1 LFRDKDTPADEIPVG
16 LTAQFVRQAP
26 RFGVGLL
33 LIAAYQ
39 ACQYWFDTRL
49 AQAINEVL
57 GGKQEHAMRL
67 GLMLCGVAVGSLS
80 IRIWSRIAVFNGG
93 RLVEYELRKAMLHH
107 LMKLGPAF
115 YQRMTTGDIMSRV
128 TNDLVQVRLLL
139 GFGVLTAM
147 NTVFAFI
154 SALAV
159 TLQISAKLTLAAL
172 ATMPLLFFVMRSFG
186 RAMFKRQT
194 ANQEAIGGLSA
205 VVQSSIA
212 GIRIVRSF
220 ALEGEESQRF
230 ELGNASYL
238 DASLGLARLRA
249 LMFPIMQSITALG
262 MMIVLL
268 YGGWLMLGHEVTAGG
283 FLAFYR
289 ALSRLTWPLISL
301 GFLVSL
307 IQRGR
312 ASYVRLQEVF
322 VTQPDI
328 VDGALP
334 APDATLG
341 GLVVRNLGFQ
351 YGSRQ
356 VLENVSFELEP
367 GQSLAIV
374 GRTGSGKSTLA
385 ALLARLLPTPVGSVF
400 LDGTDVCSLPLDAV
414 RSVIGYTQQ
423 SAFLFSTTV
432 ARNIAYALR
441 EPDSAAALS
450 EVRRAAEEAQI
461 IDEIESLPDG
471 FDTVV
476 GERGV
481 QLSGGQKQR
490 IALARALSSSPRILI
505 LDDPLSAVDARTEQA
520 ILETIEREKRR
531 RSIVLITHRV
541 AAAARCDQ
549 VIVLEE
555 GRVIARGKHEEL
567 LRQPGLY
574 ASFAE
579 EQRIERELEALSL
592 EPPSGRPG
600 DAPGLVPA

>member
-1 LFRDKDTPADEIPVG
+1 
-16 LTAQFVRQAP
+16 
-26 RFGVGLL
+26 
-33 LIAAYQ
+33 
-39 ACQYWFDTRL
+39 
-49 AQAINEVL
+49 
-57 GGKQEHAMRL
+57 
-67 GLMLCGVAVGSLS
+67 
-80 IRIWSRIAVFNGG
+80 
-93 RLVEYELRKAMLHH
+93 
-107 LMKLGPAF
+107 
-115 YQRMTTGDIMSRV
+115 MTTGDIMSRV

-139 GFGVLTAM
+139 GFGVLTAI
-147 NTVFAFI
+147 NTVFAFV

-159 TLQISAKLTLAAL
+159 TLQISPKLTLAAL

-186 RAMFKRQT
+186 RSMFKRQT

-220 ALEGEESQRF
+220 ALEREEGERF
-230 ELGNASYL
+230 EHGNARYL
-238 DASLGLARLRA
+238 DASLALARLRA

-268 YGGWLMLGHEVTAGG
+268 YGGWLMLDREVTAGG

-312 ASYVRLQEVF
+312 ASYLRLQEVF
-322 VTQPDI
+322 ATQPDI

-334 APDATLG
+334 APAAPRG
-341 GLVVRNLGFQ
+341 RLVVSGLGFQ
-351 YGSRQ
+351 YGARR
-356 VLENVSFELEP
+356 VLCDVSFELEP
-367 GQSLAIV
+367 GRSLAIV

-385 ALLARLLPTPVGSVF
+385 ALLARLLPTPAGSVF
-400 LDGTDVCSLPLDAV
+400 LDGADVCDLPLDAL

-441 EPDSAAALS
+441 EPDSAAALA
-450 EVRRAAEEAQI
+450 EVRRAAQEAQI
-461 IDEIESLPDG
+461 RDEIESLPDG

-490 IALARALSSSPRILI
+490 IALARALSSSPAILI

-549 VIVLEE
+549 VIVLEA

-574 ASFAE
+574 AAFAE
-579 EQRIERELEALSL
+579 EQRIERELEALSG
-592 EPPSGRPG
+592 EPPAGRPG
-600 DAPGLVPA
+600 DEPGLVPA